1 MAIDYT
7 SPKGKVRLLLADVDE
22 DHPVLTDDELDG
34 YLALHDG
41 SPSAVRRAAAD
52 ALDAIATSETL
63 VSKVMRT
70 ADGTTTDGAKVA
82 DSLRKRAETLR
93 AQADDEDD
101 DAAWGDD
108 SGAIGVSEFSPYPR
122 WP

>member
-7 SPKGKVRLLLADVDE
+7 SPRGKVRLLIADTDE
-22 DHPVLTDDELDG
+22 THQVLTDPEVDG
-34 YLALHDG
+34 YLAMHDG

-101 DAAWGDD
+101 DAAWGDAA
-108 SGAIGVSEFSPYPR
+108 GAIGVSEFSPYPR
-122 WP
+122 WL

>member
-1 MAIDYT
+1 VAIDYT
-7 SPKGKVRLLLADVDE
+7 SPKGKVRLLLADLDE
-22 DHPVLTDDELDG
+22 ARPVLTDGELDG

-41 SPSAVRRAAAD
+41 APSQIRRAAAD

-70 ADGTTTDGAKVA
+70 ADGTTTDGAKLA

-101 DAAWGDD
+101 DAAWGD
-108 SGAIGVSEFSPYPR
+108 GEGPVGVSEFSPYPR